1 MDRFQIRIEKIRTR
15 NRYRYINDQEIMK
28 TYQITED
35 LTCEAT
41 DEIEKALWDIKTELD
56 IPTEEIELAIESRRR
71 VR

>member
-1 MDRFQIRIEKIRTR
+1 
-15 NRYRYINDQEIMK
+15 MK
-28 TYQITED
+28 TYHIREN

-41 DEIEKALWDIKTELD
+41 DEIEKALWDIKTELG

>member
-1 MDRFQIRIEKIRTR
+1 MDRFQNRIEKIRTR

-41 DEIEKALWDIKTELD
+41 DEIEKALWDLKDSKDL
-56 IPTEEIELAIESRRR
+56 PTVEIEAALESRKLK
-71 VR
+71 

>member
-1 MDRFQIRIEKIRTR
+1 MDRFQNRIEKIRAR
-15 NRYRYINDQEIMK
+15 NRYRYVNDQKIMK
-28 TYQITED
+28 TFQITED

-41 DEIEKALWDIKTELD
+41 DEIEKALWDIKTALD

>member
-1 MDRFQIRIEKIRTR
+1 
-15 NRYRYINDQEIMK
+15 MK

-41 DEIEKALWDIKTELD
+41 DEIEKALWDIKTALD